1 LPKVNANNIEIH
13 YETFGDP
20 SAKPLLLIMG
30 FGSQMI
36 HWDEEFC
43 NMLAKSGHYV
53 IRYDNRDVGLSTKID
68 EAGTPDFLKA
78 ISSFQKGEKVNAP
91 YTMDDMADDA
101 VGLLDA
107 LKISSAHICGCS
119 MGGVIAQYIAIN
131 HPSRVLS
138 LTSMMSTTG
147 NPDLPPLNPEAMK
160 LFLLPV
166 PSKRDA
172 YIKDYVK
179 REKVMYGPIIPL
191 DEERRRLY
199 AAKAYDRCFY
209 PQGNTRQIM
218 ALLTSGNRKPAL
230 ASVKIPTL
238 VIHGGN
244 DPLVSLEAG
253 KDTAEAIPGAEL
265 LIIDGMGHSL
275 PPETWSQVVDGISRN
290 TTKAQ
295 N

>member
-30 FGSQMI
+30 FGSQLI

-43 NMLAKSGHYV
+43 EMLAKRGHYV

-78 ISSFQKGEKVNAP
+78 ISSFQKGEKVQAP

-119 MGGVIAQYIAIN
+119 MGGIIAQYLAIN

>member
-1 LPKVNANNIEIH
+1 MPKVNANNIEIH

-30 FGSQMI
+30 FGSQLI

-43 NMLAKSGHYV
+43 EMLAKRGHYV

-78 ISSFQKGEKVNAP
+78 ISSFQKGEKVQAP

-275 PPETWSQVVDGISRN
+275 PPETWSQIVDGISRN
-290 TTKAQ
+290 TAKAQ

>member
-78 ISSFQKGEKVNAP
+78 ISS
-91 YTMDDMADDA
+91 DMADDA

-230 ASVKIPTL
+230 ASVKTSTL

>member
-1 LPKVNANNIEIH
+1 MPKVNANNIEIH

-30 FGSQMI
+30 FGSQLI

-43 NMLAKSGHYV
+43 EMLAKRGHYV

-78 ISSFQKGEKVNAP
+78 ISSFQKGEKVQAP

-101 VGLLDA
+101 GGLLDA

>member
-1 LPKVNANNIEIH
+1 MPKVNANNIEIH
-13 YETFGDP
+13 YETFGNP

-30 FGSQMI
+30 FGSQLI

-43 NMLAKSGHYV
+43 EMLAKRGHYV

-78 ISSFQKGEKVNAP
+78 ISSFQKGEKVQAP

>member
-1 LPKVNANNIEIH
+1 MPKVNANNIEIH

-30 FGSQMI
+30 FGSQLI

-43 NMLAKSGHYV
+43 EILAKRGHYV

-78 ISSFQKGEKVNAP
+78 ISSFQKGEKVQAP

>member
-1 LPKVNANNIEIH
+1 MPKVNANNIEIH
-13 YETFGDP
+13 YETFGVP

-43 NMLAKSGHYV
+43 DMLAKCGHYV

-68 EAGTPDFLKA
+68 KAGTPDFLKA
-78 ISSFQKGEKVNAP
+78 ISSFQKGEKVQAP

-107 LKISSAHICGCS
+107 LSIPLAHICGCS

-275 PPETWSQVVDGISRN
+275 PPETWSQIVDGISRN
-290 TTKAQ
+290 TAKAQ

>member
-30 FGSQMI
+30 FGSQLI

-43 NMLAKSGHYV
+43 EMLAKRGHYV

-78 ISSFQKGEKVNAP
+78 ISSFQKGEKVQAP

-119 MGGVIAQYIAIN
+119 MGCVIAQYIAIN

>member
-30 FGSQMI
+30 FGSQLI

-43 NMLAKSGHYV
+43 EMLAKCGHYV

-78 ISSFQKGEKVNAP
+78 ISSFQKGEKVQAP

-119 MGGVIAQYIAIN
+119 MGGVIAQYLAIN

>member
-30 FGSQMI
+30 FGSQLI

-43 NMLAKSGHYV
+43 EMLAKRGHYV

-78 ISSFQKGEKVNAP
+78 ISSFQKGEKVQAP

>member
-30 FGSQMI
+30 FGSQLI

-43 NMLAKSGHYV
+43 EMLAKRGHYV

-78 ISSFQKGEKVNAP
+78 ISSFQKGEKVQAP

-119 MGGVIAQYIAIN
+119 MGGVIAQYLAIN

>member
-1 LPKVNANNIEIH
+1 MPKVNANNIEIH

-30 FGSQMI
+30 FGSQLI

-43 NMLAKSGHYV
+43 EMLAKRGHYV

-78 ISSFQKGEKVNAP
+78 ISSFQKGEKVQAP

-275 PPETWSQVVDGISRN
+275 PPETWSQIVDGISRN

>member
-1 LPKVNANNIEIH
+1 MPKVNANNIKIH
-13 YETFGDP
+13 YETFGEP

-43 NMLAKSGHYV
+43 DMLAKCGHFV

-78 ISSFQKGEKVNAP
+78 ISSFQKGEKVHAP

-107 LKISSAHICGCS
+107 LNIPCAHICGCS
-119 MGGVIAQYIAIN
+119 MGGVIAQYVAIN
-131 HPSRVLS
+131 HSSRVLS

-166 PSKRDA
+166 PSNRDA

>member
-1 LPKVNANNIEIH
+1 MPKVNANNIEIH

-78 ISSFQKGEKVNAP
+78 ISSFQKGEKVHAP

-107 LKISSAHICGCS
+107 LNISSAHICGCS